1 MRLLN
6 PLTRRSFVA
15 GAGLTATVAL
25 LRRPARGQSAGLR
38 VIRAT
43 DGGYDGAA
51 PGPVLT
57 VRRGE
62 ELKVRLVNDLA
73 VETAIHW
80 HGVRVPNAMDGTTL
94 TQKPVAPGASFD
106 YRFTP
111 PDAGTFWYRP
121 PTRAPGS
128 RLHGLLIVYGNMSMR
143 IDEDMLFL
151 IDSADDTLRITGPG

>member
-15 GAGLTATVAL
+15 GAGLIATVAL
-25 LRRPARGQSAGLR
+25 PGARTRGQGDGFR
-38 VIRAT
+38 VMRAT
-43 DGGYDGAA
+43 ENGYDGAV

-57 VRRGE
+57 VRRRE
-62 ELKVRLVNDLA
+62 EVKVRLVNELA

-94 TQKPVAPGASFD
+94 TQKPIVPGASFD

-111 PDAGTFWYRP
+111 PDAGTFWYHP
-121 PTRAPGS
+121 PTRAQGR
-128 RLHGLLIVYGNMSMR
+128 RLHGLLIVYGNMPMR
-143 IDEDMLFL
+143 I
-151 IDSADDTLRITGPG
+151 

>member
-1 MRLLN
+1 MRRLN
-6 PLTRRSFVA
+6 PLTRRGFIA
-15 GAGLTATVAL
+15 GTGLTATVAL
-25 LRRPARGQSAGLR
+25 LGAPARAQSSAFR
-38 VIRAT
+38 EIRAT
-43 DGGYDGAA
+43 EKGYDSAA

-62 ELKVRLVNDLA
+62 ELKVRLINDLP

-80 HGVRVPNAMDGTTL
+80 HGVRVPNAMDGTAL

-121 PTRAPGS
+121 PTRDPAS
-128 RLHGLLIVYGNMSMR
+128 RL
-143 IDEDMLFL
+143 
-151 IDSADDTLRITGPG
+151 